1 MKDMKNLNEEEVQ
14 KRIQN
19 LDEEINRFNT
29 TTIPKI
35 LKLLEEEEHGVVVA
49 CYGLIAIVNALIN
62 EFGTEELLNECVYY
76 LQNNMNNIDEI
87 TNTDEED

>member
-1 MKDMKNLNEEEVQ
+1 MKNMKEINEEEVQ

-29 TTIPKI
+29 STIPKI
-35 LKLLEEEEHGVVVA
+35 LKLLEDEEHGVVVS

-62 EFGTEELLNECVYY
+62 EFGTEDLLNECIHY
-76 LQNNMNNIDEI
+76 LENNMNNVEEID
-87 TNTDEED
+87 N